1 MKKLLML
8 MTVLLAGS
16 SCFAME
22 PEQDEKVSS
31 STSIQKIQKF
41 HETRSERL
49 QTDIKDAFDK
59 ISSRKEAKETF
70 HFYGSDYYG
79 FLGIDD
85 NAFFDRI
92 LKESPTEQENF
103 YVLDVGAGDFSWGK
117 ALVRYINKENLS
129 PKIKVHIVSVTGEKY
144 KGVDIQEIGS
154 CKQYNIGA
162 FNIENIE
169 DIFSKSKEIGLKDVK
184 FDWIVSRYTFIHL
197 VDPAGTFSQCYD
209 LLKPGGFISM
219 DGFPIN
225 YHNHPKITRR
235 NSIVEFLQDV
245 GEPYLIRDYGSDRGF
260 YQFLLKKTS
269 ENPSIPM
276 QYADSVGWTEI
287 ANTAPHAV
295 ASFTKLTLPL
305 NWDTIHSPDE
315 YVSDYTPRFYGDQK
329 LFDWLLKED
338 MRYFKGGRPWK
349 YKKWAS

>member
-1 MKKLLML
+1 MRCKMKKLLML

-59 ISSRKEAKETF
+59 ISSRKEAKET
-70 HFYGSDYYG
+70 
-79 FLGIDD
+79 
-85 NAFFDRI
+85 
-92 LKESPTEQENF
+92 F

-219 DGFPIN
+219 DAFP
-225 YHNHPKITRR
+225 
-235 NSIVEFLQDV
+235 
-245 GEPYLIRDYGSDRGF
+245 
-260 YQFLLKKTS
+260 
-269 ENPSIPM
+269 
-276 QYADSVGWTEI
+276 
-287 ANTAPHAV
+287 
-295 ASFTKLTLPL
+295 
-305 NWDTIHSPDE
+305 
-315 YVSDYTPRFYGDQK
+315 
-329 LFDWLLKED
+329 
-338 MRYFKGGRPWK
+338 
-349 YKKWAS
+349 